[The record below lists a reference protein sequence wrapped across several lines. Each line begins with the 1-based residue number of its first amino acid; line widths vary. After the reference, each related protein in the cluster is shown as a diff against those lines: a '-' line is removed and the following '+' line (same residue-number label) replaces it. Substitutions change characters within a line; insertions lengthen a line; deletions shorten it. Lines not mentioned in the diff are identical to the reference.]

1 MVINLD
7 GVRMRLKPM
16 DLDGDGQSGGIEN
29 VQQGDSGVMHVK
41 DTSELGEALE
51 HQNKDNLDPTG
62 FSTSDY
68 NARINEFQF
77 SPLVAVDMIATM
89 KVISQ
94 RSRDVVRHIM
104 RKSVSVGGQ
113 GRQEFVDV
121 VTGKTANDLKKASAG
136 NLVGTAQQGR

>member
-1 MVINLD
+1 MVISLD
-7 GVRMRLKPM
+7 GTRMRLIP
-16 DLDGDGQSGGIEN
+16 LDADNDGRTGGIEGIR
-29 VQQGDSGVMHVK
+29 QQQSGIMQVK

-51 HQNKDNLDPTG
+51 HQNKDNLDSTG

-68 NARINEFQF
+68 NARINSFQF

-104 RKSVSVGGQ
+104 RKSVSVEGK

-121 VTGKTANDLKKASAG
+121 VTGKTANDMKKAS
-136 NLVGTAQQGR
+136 